1 MIGAEGAAHADA
13 SDRVLVVA
21 PFRRDAAMLQ
31 AMLQES
37 GLAAKICDTP
47 VDLGREL
54 AAGCGVVLLSQ
65 EGMTSRVVDELS
77 GWLRDQPRWSEPPL
91 VLLLDRELQDRKVLA
106 ELKLRLPSSK
116 LVVLQRPV
124 RRLELATA
132 VQTVV
137 VARRRQF
144 QIRDH
149 IHWQE
154 EMQSELNHRVKNV
167 LANVSAIY
175 HMTLRQ
181 SGSLEAFAQSF
192 EGRLTALSKVHSAV
206 VVPDQPRTLQE
217 IAELVLA
224 PYQSDGEGRVRVEGP
239 TLHIS
244 AVSAVTLALCLHE
257 LATNAAKYG
266 ALSTSTGRVTLEWT
280 IEGRPLQLDL
290 AWTETGGPPV
300 TTPTRR
306 GYGSAF
312 VRSAARGGLGG
323 SFDIDYRPEGVIGRF
338 RLPVEKLSTA
348 EHTYAA

>member
-1 MIGAEGAAHADA
+1 MTGADEAACSDG

-21 PFRRDAAMLQ
+21 PFRRDAAVLQ

-37 GLAAKICDTP
+37 GLAARICGTP
-47 VDLGREL
+47 VELGQEL

-65 EGMTSRVVDELS
+65 EGLTSRVVDELS
-77 GWLRDQPRWSEPPL
+77 GWLSEQPRWSEPPL
-91 VLLLDRELQDRKVLA
+91 VLLLDRELHDRNALA
-106 ELKLRLPSSK
+106 ELKRRLPSSK

-149 IHWQE
+149 IQWQE
-154 EMQSELNHRVKNV
+154 ELQSELNHRVKNV

-175 HMTLRQ
+175 HMTMRQ
-181 SGSLEAFAQSF
+181 SGSLQAFAESF
-192 EGRLTALSKVHSAV
+192 EGRLTALSRVHSAV
-206 VVPDQPRTLQE
+206 VVPDQPRSLQE

-224 PYQSDGEGRVRVEGP
+224 PYESDGDGRVRVQGP

-244 AVSAVTLALCLHE
+244 PESAVTLALCLHE

-266 ALSTSTGRVTLEWT
+266 ALSSPTGRVKLEWT
-280 IEGRPLQLDL
+280 IEGHPLQLDL
-290 AWTETGGPPV
+290 AWTETGGPVVAP
-300 TTPTRR
+300 PTRR

-323 SFDIDYRPEGVIGRF
+323 SFDIDYRAEGVIARF
-338 RLPVEKLSTA
+338 RLPVQKLATA